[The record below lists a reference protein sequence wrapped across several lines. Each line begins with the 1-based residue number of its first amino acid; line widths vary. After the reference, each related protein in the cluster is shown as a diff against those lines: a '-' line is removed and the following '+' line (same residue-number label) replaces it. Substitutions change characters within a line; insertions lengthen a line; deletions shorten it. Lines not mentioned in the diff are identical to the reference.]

1 MNPDPRLHDYIISND
16 PLPEKLRPA
25 LSCHVAQLDHRISE
39 MDHQLKS
46 IEGQILDR
54 KAQLDALQNEIEA
67 LTRTQKGL
75 SLQRVQLQA
84 KKIRYEQTLS
94 PLRRVPPEVIAK
106 ILAFAL
112 QTRYGCLNIFERQQ
126 FRDYRHVSKL
136 WRATSLSTPS
146 LWRGIHIDQGDFEG
160 LRPWDG
166 QEVEIRQR
174 FARYITLWFSHA
186 GQGACLRLAVSAIWG
201 LKAAHILEAIRE
213 STFCISF
220 LVLEARDNPR
230 HFQRYAD
237 LAVLSN
243 GPHSYPALNSLI
255 ISLPKRLDM
264 DGEEGHT
271 FDLTQSFP
279 SLRAFTLNGAKG
291 THVPVNFAHQTL
303 QHLHLTFFTYSPF
316 QFSCLIHNLPNL
328 STLQLYKC
336 TAEVEASE
344 EDWDIEPYVHQKL
357 RSITFFSSVPVEWF
371 EALTCSSLETIHVDG
386 NFGFA
391 GNCSDAGKRL
401 SDLILDSLP
410 SQISVVAL
418 AVHQE
423 PMLRELLSTYSSIQ
437 ALEMRRFSD
446 LDPMTF
452 MVEDKDE
459 EEVDTP
465 SQPFLIPSSLK
476 NVTCREQTTPKAFWF
491 WVDNIRRCLRP
502 GQTLRIQAPECFK
515 GIYVLDHHIPS
526 MEVAGS
532 LIFHNY
538 MYQANALCRHGKFT
552 FNFYPRKLSMAP
564 RSHRLAGARLAF
576 RRHLIR
582 MFAKVELRGGRRK
595 GERRCAIFSVPTVS

>member
-1 MNPDPRLHDYIISND
+1 MNPDPRLHGYIISND
-16 PLPEKLRPA
+16 PLPEELRPA
-25 LSCHVAQLDHRISE
+25 LSCHVARLDHRISE

-46 IEGQILDR
+46 VEGQILDR
-54 KAQLDALQNEIEA
+54 KAQLDALRNEIEA

-112 QTRYGCLNIFERQQ
+112 RTRYGCLNSFERQQ

-174 FARYITLWFSHA
+174 FARYLTLWFSHA

-201 LKAAHILEAIRE
+201 LKAAHILEAIRD
-213 STFCISF
+213 STLCISS
-220 LVLEARDNPR
+220 LVLEARDTPR

-243 GPHSYPALNSLI
+243 GPHSYPTLNSLT
-255 ISLPKRLDM
+255 ISLPKRSNM

-279 SLRAFTLNGAKG
+279 SLRTFTLNGPKG
-291 THVPVNFAHQTL
+291 TPVPVNFAHETL

-316 QFSCLIHNLPNL
+316 QFSCLIQNLPNL

-344 EDWDIEPYVHQKL
+344 EDWDIHPYVHQKL
-357 RSITFFSSVPVEWF
+357 QSITFSRSVPVEWF
-371 EALTCSSLETIHVDG
+371 EPLTCPSVENIHVDG
-386 NFGFA
+386 DFGVT
-391 GNCSDAGKRL
+391 GNCSDAGRRL
-401 SDLILDSLP
+401 SDLIFDSLP

-418 AVHQE
+418 AVGQE
-423 PMLRELLSTYSSIQ
+423 PMLRELLSTCSSIQ
-437 ALEMRRFSD
+437 ALEIRRFSD
-446 LDPMTF
+446 LDPLTF
-452 MVEDKDE
+452 MVDEKDLE
-459 EEVDTP
+459 EIDTP
-465 SQPFLIPSSLK
+465 MPFWS
-476 NVTCREQTTPKAFWF
+476 
-491 WVDNIRRCLRP
+491 WVDDIRRCLRP
-502 GQTLRIQAPECFK
+502 GQTLQIQAPECFK
-515 GIYVLDHHIPS
+515 GVYVLDHRIPS

-538 MYQANALCRHGKFT
+538 LYQANALCRHGKFT
-552 FNFYPRKLSMAP
+552 FYFYPRKLSTAP
-564 RSHRLAGARLAF
+564 RSRRLAGARLAF

-582 MFAKVELRGGRRK
+582 MLAKGELRGGRRK
-595 GERRCAIFSVPTVS
+595 SERRCAIFSVAIVS